1 MWLSRKHPAW
11 LKAAFSVACLL
22 WAFGALG
29 QNKPVPAKPQSTTAP
44 IYTKPRQPQ
53 PESELERELNQPNR
67 VPGRLGPDPSERNT
81 VPKNVVVKPT
91 PIKKDSVQVRQAA
104 IATADS
110 IRFEA
115 LRQVQV
121 SALQPLN
128 FRPLRAQL
136 PRLSVARVKPVNPL
150 RINFDS
156 IRTAR
161 QDAQQYELLRAIQV
175 ANLRIKP
182 LKINSVQAR
191 PLPLTLV
198 NPAAIPVTP
207 YVPTRVAIRDSVQTA
222 PAEKSAVV
230 ISKPKPVAPVPIDSA
245 RTAPVKKP
253 VVVVSKPKPVVTDP
267 VRVAPVK
274 KPVVAQTAPVKKPDS
289 TKVAPIASSPAVV
302 QAKPLPVN
310 PAKGGIPPVTVPS
323 QRVPVT
329 PSTSPASPAVRPS
342 TDINAGKAIVSPRVE
357 PKPGEVSPNV
367 VRPQGRATTISDS
380 VQVAV
385 NDSVA
390 TDSVQTADTFKTT
403 VNYQAKDSTI
413 YAADGR
419 TVELF
424 GEASVDYGDI
434 SLKADYIR
442 LNYLTNEVYAK
453 GRYDSTAQKLI
464 GRPIFQD
471 GDGKYDAKEIRY
483 NFKSR
488 KGRIQGVITQQ
499 GEGNVRGQT
508 VKKDAEDNL
517 YIGKAIY
524 TTCNLATPHFHINAS
539 KLKIIHGR
547 QVVAGPFNLVIN
559 QIPLPI
565 GLPFGFFP
573 FPKQREIGVSGIIV
587 PQYGEEP
594 NGRGFYLRDGGYYW
608 AVNEN
613 LGLQFKGQIYSR
625 GSWGLGVSSAYNKRY
640 RFSGAVNLQ
649 FNRNRSGDRV
659 DTTQTPRND
668 FSFTWS
674 HSPVPRGRGSFSAN
688 VNVSS
693 NSYNQFNSFNTQSYI
708 SNVAGSSVQYSRTFG
723 QYVRAG
729 ANVRV
734 NQQFGQ
740 VNQVTGVR
748 ENGKTD
754 VSTDFNFGVNQI
766 SPFALKGGT
775 GRWYESF
782 RVGLDISGSM
792 SVNNTIRLQIDTTGL
807 GFPVVTN
814 LTTISSIQRIQDS
827 ITRANNLRL
836 GIVTADPNLIAFSL
850 ANSDRIWAN
859 RVVQARYSIPI
870 SLPNI
875 KLLRYINVTPGF
887 SLQGNIYG
895 KKLSPDVAYNATHDA
910 VKIDTLRGFFPSYNF
925 SVNASMNTRFY
936 GTYFIRGKRIEA
948 IRHTVAPSI
957 SFSYVP
963 DFTNP
968 SFGQFF
974 VLDAKGAL
982 ANLPLYRRTIS
993 VFRGVDGTGTS
1004 SSASSTQSAFISFGI
1019 VNQLEMK
1026 VRTRNDSTGQDF
1038 KKTPI
1043 FDNLSVNGSYNLLA
1057 PDFKLSPIA
1066 VSANTQI
1073 FKNISFN
1080 FSSTFDPYAF
1090 RQYGGTAQYYFP
1102 TTVSQLTPLA
1112 FSPSIQALNAEQPY
1126 LNSEFIR
1133 VPNLYAFQ
1141 AGQGLL
1147 RLTNLQAYLSARFA
1161 PKQAQKPKA
1170 SPNASDATL
1179 KAINNNPELYVD
1191 FNIPWSFN
1199 VSYTFGLT
1207 KLTPELSQVV
1217 QALTLTGDLSLTS
1230 KWKVTIN
1237 TGYDFQFN
1245 SPTLTTIGINRDLH
1259 CWEMAFNWTPYS
1271 GNNFRSGNYS
1281 FDLRARS
1288 SILQE
1293 LKLSRRRS
1301 FYDSGGFYGR

>member
-1 MWLSRKHPAW
+1 M
-11 LKAAFSVACLL
+11 
-22 WAFGALG
+22 
-29 QNKPVPAKPQSTTAP
+29 
-44 IYTKPRQPQ
+44 
-53 PESELERELNQPNR
+53 
-67 VPGRLGPDPSERNT
+67 
-81 VPKNVVVKPT
+81 
-91 PIKKDSVQVRQAA
+91 
-104 IATADS
+104 
-110 IRFEA
+110 
-115 LRQVQV
+115 
-121 SALQPLN
+121 
-128 FRPLRAQL
+128 
-136 PRLSVARVKPVNPL
+136 
-150 RINFDS
+150 
-156 IRTAR
+156 
-161 QDAQQYELLRAIQV
+161 
-175 ANLRIKP
+175 
-182 LKINSVQAR
+182 
-191 PLPLTLV
+191 
-198 NPAAIPVTP
+198 
-207 YVPTRVAIRDSVQTA
+207 
-222 PAEKSAVV
+222 
-230 ISKPKPVAPVPIDSA
+230 
-245 RTAPVKKP
+245 
-253 VVVVSKPKPVVTDP
+253 
-267 VRVAPVK
+267 
-274 KPVVAQTAPVKKPDS
+274 
-289 TKVAPIASSPAVV
+289 
-302 QAKPLPVN
+302 
-310 PAKGGIPPVTVPS
+310 
-323 QRVPVT
+323 
-329 PSTSPASPAVRPS
+329 
-342 TDINAGKAIVSPRVE
+342 
-357 PKPGEVSPNV
+357 
-367 VRPQGRATTISDS
+367 
-380 VQVAV
+380 
-385 NDSVA
+385 
-390 TDSVQTADTFKTT
+390 
-403 VNYQAKDSTI
+403 
-413 YAADGR
+413 
-419 TVELF
+419 
-424 GEASVDYGDI
+424 DYGKI

-464 GRPIFQD
+464 GRPVFQD
-471 GDGKYDAKEIRY
+471 GEGKYDAKEIRY
-483 NFKSR
+483 NFKSQ

-539 KLKIIHGR
+539 KLKIIHNK

-559 QIPLPI
+559 QIPFPI

-573 FPKQREIGVSGIIV
+573 FPKQKEIGVSGIIV

-625 GSWGLGVSSAYNKRY
+625 GSWGLGLSSAYNKRY
-640 RFSGAVNLQ
+640 RYSGSVNLQ

-659 DTTQTPRND
+659 DTTQSPRND
-668 FSFTWS
+668 FSFSWA

-688 VNVSS
+688 VNISS
-693 NSYNQFNSFNTQSYI
+693 NSYNQFNSYNTQSYI
-708 SNVAGSSVQYSRTFG
+708 SNVAGSSVQYSRSFG

-740 VNQVTGVR
+740 VNQRTGIR

-754 VSTDFNFGVNQI
+754 VSSDFNFGVNQI
-766 SPFALKGGT
+766 APFALKGGS

-782 RVGLDISGSM
+782 RVGLDVSGSIT
-792 SVNNTIRLQIDTTGL
+792 VNNTIRRQIDTTGL
-807 GFPVVTN
+807 GFPVITN

-827 ITRANNLRL
+827 ITRATNLRL
-836 GIVTADPNLIAFSL
+836 GIVQADPNLIAFSL
-850 ANSDRIWAN
+850 ANADRILAN

-875 KLLRYINVTPGF
+875 KLLRYINLTPGF

-895 KKLSPDVAYNATHDA
+895 KKLQPDLAYNARHDSI
-910 VKIDTLRGFFPSYNF
+910 KIDTVRGFFPSYNF
-925 SVNASMNTRFY
+925 SINASMNTRFY
-936 GTYFIRGKRIEA
+936 GTYFIRSKRIEA

-974 VLDAKGAL
+974 VLDAKGSL

-993 VFRGVDGTGTS
+993 VFRGVDGNGS
-1004 SSASSTQSAFISFGI
+1004 SSGASSTQSAFISFGI

-1026 VRTRNDSTGQDF
+1026 VRTRSDSAGQEF
-1038 KKTPI
+1038 KKIPI
-1043 FDNLSVNGSYNLLA
+1043 FDNLSINGSYNLLA
-1057 PDFKLSPIA
+1057 PDYKLSPISM
-1066 VSANTQI
+1066 SANTQI

-1080 FSSTFDPYAF
+1080 FSSTFDPYAY
-1090 RQYGGTAQYYFP
+1090 RPYGGLAQYYFP
-1102 TTVSQLTPLA
+1102 TTVTTLTPLA
-1112 FSPSIQALNAEQPY
+1112 YSPSIQALNAEQPY
-1126 LNSEFIR
+1126 VNQQYIR

-1147 RLTNLQAYLSARFA
+1147 RLTNLQAYVSARFA
-1161 PKQAQKPKA
+1161 PKQATKPKT
-1170 SPNASDATL
+1170 SPNASDATM

-1191 FNIPWSFN
+1191 FNVPWSMN

-1207 KLTPELSQVV
+1207 KLTPELSQVI
-1217 QALTLTGDLSLTS
+1217 QALTLTGDLSLTP

-1237 TGYDFQFN
+1237 TGYDFQFH

-1301 FYDSGGFYGR
+1301 FYDNGGFYGR

>member
-1 MWLSRKHPAW
+1 MNTFVSHRLNGLLANIIFLITLKTGYFILRPLSIRPMW
-11 LKAAFSVACLL
+11 LKALGCLL
-22 WAFGALG
+22 WLLWTFNALG
-29 QNKPVPAKPQSTTAP
+29 QNTSLPKQPDKGGLPPATVPAQRVAGFPSPAATIDSLPPSTPKKPAGRVVTGPSSGTATLP
-44 IYTKPRQPQ
+44 NPQ
-53 PESELERELNQPNR
+53 KSRVPNQESELERELNQKYSVPNR
-67 VPGRLGPDPSERNT
+67 VGPTPANRKDVLP
-81 VPKNVVVKPT
+81 PNVVRPTGTDTTRDRQPERVATTANLQNGSPIKLPSLLLLSIKSIQLRPLLSGVLPVKIVQPLLSQLIAAQPKVPVKPLST
-91 PIKKDSVQVRQAA
+91 
-104 IATADS
+104 
-110 IRFEA
+110 
-115 LRQVQV
+115 
-121 SALQPLN
+121 QP
-128 FRPLRAQL
+128 
-136 PRLSVARVKPVNPL
+136 
-150 RINFDS
+150 
-156 IRTAR
+156 
-161 QDAQQYELLRAIQV
+161 
-175 ANLRIKP
+175 
-182 LKINSVQAR
+182 
-191 PLPLTLV
+191 
-198 NPAAIPVTP
+198 
-207 YVPTRVAIRDSVQTA
+207 
-222 PAEKSAVV
+222 AVL
-230 ISKPKPVAPVPIDSA
+230 
-245 RTAPVKKP
+245 
-253 VVVVSKPKPVVTDP
+253 
-267 VRVAPVK
+267 
-274 KPVVAQTAPVKKPDS
+274 DS
-289 TKVAPIASSPAVV
+289 TKSKPTVAVSTTTTAPRSQTTNV
-302 QAKPLPVN
+302 AKQTKP
-310 PAKGGIPPVTVPS
+310 
-323 QRVPVT
+323 
-329 PSTSPASPAVRPS
+329 
-342 TDINAGKAIVSPRVE
+342 VSPTLAKQTKPV
-357 PKPGEVSPNV
+357 PTQPGQLKPGIVSPNV
-367 VRPQGRATTISDS
+367 VRPESQIQPAQTRPTQSGLAPTTSGTDS
-380 VQVAV
+380 VQVALR
-385 NDSVA
+385 DS
-390 TDSVQTADTFKTT
+390 TGKDSLQTADSFKTT
-403 VNYQAKDSTI
+403 VKYQARDSTF
-413 YAADGR
+413 YSADGR

-424 GEASVDYGDI
+424 GEASVVYGTI

-442 LNYLTNEVYAK
+442 LNYLTNEVYAR
-453 GRYDSTAQKLI
+453 GRYDSTAKKLI
-464 GRPIFQD
+464 GRPVFQD
-471 GDGKYDAKEIRY
+471 GEGKYDAKEIRY

-499 GEGNVRGQT
+499 GEGNIRGQT
-508 VKKDAEDNL
+508 VKKDDEDNL

-539 KLKIIHGR
+539 KLKVIHNK

-573 FPKQREIGVSGIIV
+573 FPKRKEIGVSGIIV

-640 RFSGAVNLQ
+640 RYSGGINLQ

-659 DTTQTPRND
+659 DLTQTPRND

-693 NSYNQFNSFNTQSYI
+693 NSYNQFNSYSTQSYI

-723 QYVRAG
+723 QFVRAG
-729 ANVRV
+729 ANIRV

-740 VNQVTGVR
+740 VNQKTGIR

-754 VSTDFNFGVNQI
+754 VSTDFNIGVNQI

-792 SVNNTIRLQIDTTGL
+792 SVNNTIRRQVDTSGL

-814 LTTISSIQRIQDS
+814 LTTISTLQRILDS
-827 ITRANNLRL
+827 TTRANNLRL
-836 GIVTADPNLIAFSL
+836 GIVQTDPNLIAFSVPNL
-850 ANSDRIWAN
+850 NRIWAN

-875 KLLRYINVTPGF
+875 KLFRYINLTPGF
-887 SLQGNIYG
+887 SLQGNIYT
-895 KKLSPDVAYNATHDA
+895 KKLKYTYLSDQQA
-910 VKIDTLRGFFPSYNF
+910 VRIDTMPGLFPSYNF

-936 GTYFIRGKRIEA
+936 GTFFIRGKRIEA

-957 SFSYVP
+957 SFSYIP

-968 SFGQFF
+968 SFGQFQ
-974 VLDAKGAL
+974 VLPAEGPL
-982 ANLPLYRRTIS
+982 ANLPLYRRTLS
-993 VFRGVDGTGTS
+993 VFRGLGGAS
-1004 SSASSTQSAFISFGI
+1004 ASASSTESAFISFGI

-1026 VRTRNDSTGQDF
+1026 VRTRSDSTGQDF
-1038 KKTPI
+1038 KKIPI
-1043 FDNLSVNGSYNLLA
+1043 FDNLSINGSYNLLA
-1057 PDFKLSPIA
+1057 PDYKLSPIA
-1066 VSANTQI
+1066 ISANTQI

-1080 FSSTFDPYAF
+1080 FSSTFDPYAL
-1090 RQYGGTAQYYFP
+1090 RPYGGTAQYYFP
-1102 TTVSQLTPLA
+1102 TSTTPLTPLSY
-1112 FSPSIQALNAEQPY
+1112 SPSILALNAQEPY
-1126 LNSEFIR
+1126 INQQYIR
-1133 VPNLYAFQ
+1133 VPQVYAFQ

-1161 PKQAQKPKA
+1161 PKKA
-1170 SPNASDATL
+1170 DKKKTSPNASDATM

-1191 FNIPWSFN
+1191 FNVPWSMN
-1199 VSYTFGLT
+1199 VSYTFSLT

-1217 QALTLTGDLSLTS
+1217 QALTLTGDLSLTP
-1230 KWKVTIN
+1230 KWKITIN
-1237 TGYDFQFN
+1237 TGYDFHFH

-1301 FYDSGGFYGR
+1301 FYDNGGFYGR

>member
-1 MWLSRKHPAW
+1 MRPSRIHATWIKTVSC
-11 LKAAFSVACLL
+11 LIGLL
-22 WAFGALG
+22 WSLNTLG
-29 QNKPVPAKPQSTTAP
+29 QGTPTPQQPAKGGLPPATVPAQRVPGATSTSPSDSTSPTNKKKPASRTIKGPSSGTITLPNSQTGVTETAP
-44 IYTKPRQPQ
+44 
-53 PESELERELNQPNR
+53 ESDLERELNPRYSAPN
-67 VPGRLGPDPSERNT
+67 RLGPTPARRKDVVPPAVARPTER
-81 VPKNVVVKPT
+81 
-91 PIKKDSVQVRQAA
+91 
-104 IATADS
+104 DS
-110 IRFEA
+110 IRSQPKEGVA
-115 LRQVQV
+115 ITVDSIQDSPVNLNPLLRLQPKSVQINQRLAVRLPVRLVQPKQAWFVPVNNSAPTIPQKTDPIAQLLPKRVQV
-121 SALQPLN
+121 DSIQSKPALPT
-128 FRPLRAQL
+128 PT
-136 PRLSVARVKPVNPL
+136 RLSVPP
-150 RINFDS
+150 
-156 IRTAR
+156 
-161 QDAQQYELLRAIQV
+161 
-175 ANLRIKP
+175 
-182 LKINSVQAR
+182 
-191 PLPLTLV
+191 
-198 NPAAIPVTP
+198 
-207 YVPTRVAIRDSVQTA
+207 
-222 PAEKSAVV
+222 
-230 ISKPKPVAPVPIDSA
+230 
-245 RTAPVKKP
+245 
-253 VVVVSKPKPVVTDP
+253 VVSKPLPAKAGNNVDSLRIAADKVTPKVPIVTKTESTSATSATVSAPRSQTSLTQQTKPVQPALANQTKPIQSRPGVD
-267 VRVAPVK
+267 APGTSM
-274 KPVVAQTAPVKKPDS
+274 PGAS
-289 TKVAPIASSPAVV
+289 T
-302 QAKPLPVN
+302 
-310 PAKGGIPPVTVPS
+310 
-323 QRVPVT
+323 
-329 PSTSPASPAVRPS
+329 
-342 TDINAGKAIVSPRVE
+342 
-357 PKPGEVSPNV
+357 PGLVSPNV
-367 VRPQGRATTISDS
+367 VRPEGRRAIRTDS
-380 VQVAV
+380 SRVAL
-385 NDSVA
+385 N
-390 TDSVQTADTFKTT
+390 DSVQTADSFKTT
-403 VNYQAKDSTI
+403 VKYQSRDSTF
-413 YAADGR
+413 YSADGR

-424 GEASVDYGDI
+424 GDASVIYGDI
-434 SLKADYIR
+434 SLKAEYIR

-453 GRYDSTAQKLI
+453 GRYDSTAKKLI
-464 GRPIFQD
+464 GQPIFQD
-471 GDGKYDAKEIRY
+471 GEGKYDAKEIRY

-508 VKKDAEDNL
+508 VKKDDQDNL
-517 YIGKAIY
+517 YIGRAIY

-539 KLKIIHGR
+539 KLKIVHNK

-573 FPKQREIGVSGIIV
+573 FPKRKEIGVSGIIV

-625 GSWGLGVSSAYNKRY
+625 GSWGLGLSSAYNKRY
-640 RFSGAVNLQ
+640 RYSGSVNLQ

-668 FSFTWS
+668 FSFSWA
-674 HSPVPRGRGSFSAN
+674 HSPIPRGRGSFSAN

-693 NSYNQFNSFNTQSYI
+693 NSYNQFNSYNTQSYI

-729 ANVRV
+729 ANIRV

-740 VNQVTGVR
+740 VNQLTGVR
-748 ENGKTD
+748 ANGKTD
-754 VSTDFNFGVNQI
+754 VSTDFNLGINQI

-782 RVGLDISGSM
+782 RVGLDISGSF
-792 SVNNTIRLQIDTTGL
+792 SASNTIRRQLDTTGL
-807 GFPVVTN
+807 GFPVITN
-814 LTTISSIQRIQDS
+814 LAVISSIDRILDS
-827 ITRANNLRL
+827 TRRANNVRF
-836 GIVTADPNLIAFSL
+836 GIVESDPNLIAFSL
-850 ANSDRIWAN
+850 ENLPQILRN

-870 SLPNI
+870 SLPNL
-875 KLLRYINVTPGF
+875 KLLRYINLTPGF
-887 SLQGNIYG
+887 SLQGNIYS
-895 KKLSPDVAYNATHDA
+895 KKLQPDVAYNAAHDS
-910 VKIDTLRGFFPSYNF
+910 VKIDTIPGFFPSYNF
-925 SVNASMNTRFY
+925 SINASLNTRFY

-974 VLDAKGAL
+974 ILDAKGSL

-993 VFRGVDGTGTS
+993 AFRGIDGNNS
-1004 SSASSTQSAFISFGI
+1004 SGASSTQSAFISFGI

-1026 VRTRNDSTGQDF
+1026 VRTRSDSAGQDF
-1038 KKTPI
+1038 KKIPI
-1043 FDNLSVNGSYNLLA
+1043 FDNLSLNGSYNLLA
-1057 PDFKLSPIA
+1057 PDYKLSPIS

-1090 RQYGGTAQYYFP
+1090 RPYGGTAQYNFP
-1102 TTVSQLTPLA
+1102 TSNAPLTPLSY
-1112 FSPSIQALNAEQPY
+1112 SPSILALNAEQNY
-1126 LNSEFIR
+1126 INQEYIR

-1147 RLTNLQAYLSARFA
+1147 RLTNMQAYVSARFA
-1161 PKQAQKPKA
+1161 PKQAEKPKT
-1170 SPNASDATL
+1170 SPTASDATL

-1191 FNIPWSFN
+1191 FNIPWSMN

-1207 KLTPELSQVV
+1207 KLTPELSQVI
-1217 QALTLTGDLSLTS
+1217 QALTLTGDLSLTP
-1230 KWKVTIN
+1230 KWKVTIT
-1237 TGYDFQFN
+1237 TGYDFQFK

-1301 FYDSGGFYGR
+1301 FYDRGGF

>member
-1 MWLSRKHPAW
+1 MCTLNVQGQGKPSTRKRI
-11 LKAAFSVACLL
+11 
-22 WAFGALG
+22 
-29 QNKPVPAKPQSTTAP
+29 KPSTT
-44 IYTKPRQPQ
+44 TSPRSQTTVPTSSQ
-53 PESELERELNQPNR
+53 ESDLERELNQKYSVPN
-67 VPGRLGPDPSERNT
+67 RLGPSPSNKNT
-81 VPKNVVVKPT
+81 APTNVISPAVRDT
-91 PIKKDSVQVRQAA
+91 NRLRQAV
-104 IATADS
+104 TANDS
-110 IRFEA
+110 AQFKS
-115 LRQVQV
+115 LNKFQV
-121 SALQPLN
+121 SELASKGIQPIQVLLPALSSNLVQP
-128 FRPLRAQL
+128 PIPQ
-136 PRLSVARVKPVNPL
+136 

-156 IRTAR
+156 
-161 QDAQQYELLRAIQV
+161 LRAVQANLMQRESIKAIQV
-175 ANLRIKP
+175 AQVQPKRILLSSLQP
-182 LKINSVQAR
+182 RLLSTAMVRTDRVPIIRS
-191 PLPLTLV
+191 
-198 NPAAIPVTP
+198 NPARI
-207 YVPTRVAIRDSVQTA
+207 VAKDSVQKT
-222 PAEKSAVV
+222 
-230 ISKPKPVAPVPIDSA
+230 
-245 RTAPVKKP
+245 TPVKKP
-253 VVVVSKPKPVVTDP
+253 AIAQLAPKSIPSG
-267 VRVAPVK
+267 
-274 KPVVAQTAPVKKPDS
+274 Q
-289 TKVAPIASSPAVV
+289 V
-302 QAKPLPVN
+302 QP
-310 PAKGGIPPVTVPS
+310 G
-323 QRVPVT
+323 
-329 PSTSPASPAVRPS
+329 
-342 TDINAGKAIVSPRVE
+342 IVSP
-357 PKPGEVSPNV
+357 NI
-367 VRPQGRATTISDS
+367 VRPQSQIKPAQTKLSRAKQSQTKSTQPSSVTGRKPTVPADSSQIATTDS
-380 VQVAV
+380 ARV
-385 NDSVA
+385 DS
-390 TDSVQTADTFKTT
+390 TQSADAFKTT

-413 YAADGR
+413 YAADGQ

-424 GEASVDYGDI
+424 GDASVVYGDI

-453 GRYDSTAQKLI
+453 GRYDSTAKKMI
-464 GRPIFQD
+464 GRPVFQD
-471 GDGKYDAKEIRY
+471 GEGKYDAKEIRY
-483 NFKSR
+483 NFQSR
-488 KGRIQGVITQQ
+488 KGRIQGVVTQQ
-499 GEGNVRGQT
+499 GEGNIRGTT

-539 KLKIIHGR
+539 KLKVIHNK

-573 FPKQREIGVSGIIV
+573 FPKRKEIGVSGIIV

-608 AVNEN
+608 AVSEN

-640 RFSGAVNLQ
+640 RYSGSVNLQ

-693 NSYNQFNSFNTQSYI
+693 NSYNQFNSYSTQSYI
-708 SNVAGSSVQYSRTFG
+708 SNVAGSSIQYSRTFG

-748 ENGKTD
+748 ANGKTD
-754 VSTDFNFGVNQI
+754 VSSDFNLGINQI
-766 SPFALKGGT
+766 APFALKGGT

-782 RVGLDISGSM
+782 RVGLDLSGSIAV
-792 SVNNTIRLQIDTTGL
+792 SNTIRQQLDTTGL
-807 GFPVVTN
+807 GFPVITS
-814 LTTISSIQRIQDS
+814 LKTINSIQRYQDS
-827 ITRANNLRL
+827 LKRAQDLRL
-836 GIVTADPNLIAFSL
+836 GIVEADPNLIAFSV
-850 ANSDRIWAN
+850 ANANRIWQN

-870 SLPNI
+870 SLPNV
-875 KLLRYINVTPGF
+875 KLLRYINLTPGF
-887 SLQGNIYG
+887 SLQGNIYS
-895 KKLSPDVAYNATHDA
+895 KKLQPDLVYNASHDS
-910 VKIDTLRGFFPSYNF
+910 VKIDTVRGFFPSYNF
-925 SVNASMNTRFY
+925 SINASMNTRFY

-957 SFSYVP
+957 SFSYIP

-968 SFGQFF
+968 SYGQFF
-974 VLDAKGAL
+974 VLDAKGSL

-993 VFRGVDGTGTS
+993 VFRGIDGNS
-1004 SSASSTQSAFISFGI
+1004 SSGATSTQSAFISFGI

-1026 VRTRNDSTGQDF
+1026 VRTRSDSSGQEF
-1038 KKTPI
+1038 KKIPI
-1043 FDNLSVNGSYNLLA
+1043 FDNLSINGSYNFLA

-1080 FSSTFDPYAF
+1080 FSSTFDPYAY
-1090 RQYGGTAQYYFP
+1090 RAYGGTAQYYFP
-1102 TTVSQLTPLA
+1102 TTSTALTPLSY
-1112 FSPSIQALNAEQPY
+1112 SPSIQALRAGQEYADQQY
-1126 LNSEFIR
+1126 IR

-1147 RLTNLQAYLSARFA
+1147 RMTSLQAYVSARFA
-1161 PKQAQKPKA
+1161 PKQADKKKT
-1170 SPNASDATL
+1170 SPNASEATL
-1179 KAINNNPELYVD
+1179 KAINSNPELYVD
-1191 FNIPWSFN
+1191 FNVPWSMN

-1207 KLTPELSQVV
+1207 KLTPQLSQVV
-1217 QALTLTGDLSLTS
+1217 QALTLTGDLSLTP

-1237 TGYDFQFN
+1237 TGYDFQYN

-1301 FYDSGGFYGR
+1301 FYDRGGF

>member
-1 MWLSRKHPAW
+1 LWHLLARTGKRSATFCIALLFIALSA
-11 LKAAFSVACLL
+11 S
-22 WAFGALG
+22 G
-29 QNKPVPAKPQSTTAP
+29 QSKPSSTTTTP
-44 IYTKPRQPQ
+44 KPTRTPQ
-53 PESELERELNQPNR
+53 ESELERELNRPNS
-67 VPGRLGPDPSERNT
+67 VPGRLGPTPSNKNT
-81 VPKNVVVKPT
+81 VPSNTIPPNDVIVRPPNVVVRPPNADSLLIQKVITTGDSIRLAEQRQVIKVTALTPKRVRPLLVRIPPVSINLVKSISIIPVNIDSIRIVSNTSSQRESVKEIQISRLLPKRVSTPLPKPVSLSPGLVKPVTVLPYTPVVRVAIKDSAQTVPSQKQVATKPT
-91 PIKKDSVQVRQAA
+91 PI
-104 IATADS
+104 
-110 IRFEA
+110 
-115 LRQVQV
+115 
-121 SALQPLN
+121 
-128 FRPLRAQL
+128 
-136 PRLSVARVKPVNPL
+136 
-150 RINFDS
+150 
-156 IRTAR
+156 
-161 QDAQQYELLRAIQV
+161 
-175 ANLRIKP
+175 
-182 LKINSVQAR
+182 
-191 PLPLTLV
+191 
-198 NPAAIPVTP
+198 PVTP
-207 YVPTRVAIRDSVQTA
+207 S
-222 PAEKSAVV
+222 
-230 ISKPKPVAPVPIDSA
+230 
-245 RTAPVKKP
+245 
-253 VVVVSKPKPVVTDP
+253 
-267 VRVAPVK
+267 
-274 KPVVAQTAPVKKPDS
+274 
-289 TKVAPIASSPAVV
+289 VV

-310 PAKGGIPPVTVPS
+310 PSKSGIPPATVPA
-323 QRVPVT
+323 QEVPYSPPTT
-329 PSTSPASPAVRPS
+329 PISPTRPTTTPATDKKVAAIPS
-342 TDINAGKAIVSPRVE
+342 KPVLVKPKAGKPGIVSP
-357 PKPGEVSPNV
+357 NI
-367 VRPQGRATTISDS
+367 VRPQNLTATVATIDS
-380 VQVAV
+380 VQI
-385 NDSVA
+385 DSVKT
-390 TDSVQTADTFKTT
+390 TDDFKTT

-413 YAADGR
+413 YAADGQ

-442 LNYLTNEVYAK
+442 MNYLTNEVYAK
-453 GRYDSTAQKLI
+453 GRYDSTIQKLI
-464 GRPIFQD
+464 GRPIFSD

-499 GEGNVRGQT
+499 GEGNIRGQT
-508 VKKDAEDNL
+508 VKKDDEDNL

-539 KLKIIHGR
+539 KLKVIHGK

-573 FPKQREIGVSGIIV
+573 FPKQKEIGVSGIIV

-625 GSWGLGVSSAYNKRY
+625 GSWGLGLSSAYNKRY
-640 RFSGAVNLQ
+640 RYSGGVNLQ

-693 NSYNQFNSFNTQSYI
+693 NSYNQFNSYSTQSYI
-708 SNVAGSSVQYSRTFG
+708 SNVAGSSVQYSRSFG

-729 ANVRV
+729 ANIRV

-740 VNQVTGVR
+740 VNQRTGVR

-766 SPFALKGGT
+766 SPFALKGGS

-782 RVGLDISGSM
+782 RVGLDVSGSFA
-792 SVNNTIRLQIDTTGL
+792 VNNTIRRQIDTTGL

-814 LTTISSIQRIQDS
+814 LTTISSLQRIQDS
-827 ITRANNLRL
+827 ITRVTNLRL
-836 GIVTADPNLIAFSL
+836 GIVQADPNLIPFSL
-850 ANSDRIWAN
+850 ANASQIFAN

-895 KKLSPDVAYNATHDA
+895 KKLRPDLEYNATHND
-910 VKIDTLRGFFPSYNF
+910 VKIDTVRGFFPSYNF

-936 GTYFIRGKRIEA
+936 GTYFIRSKRIEA

-974 VLDAKGAL
+974 VLDAKGPL
-982 ANLPLYRRTIS
+982 TNLPLYRRTIS
-993 VFRGVDGTGTS
+993 VFRGVDGSGGS
-1004 SSASSTQSAFISFGI
+1004 SGASSTQSAFISFGI

-1026 VRTRNDSTGQDF
+1026 VRTRSDSAGQEF
-1038 KKTPI
+1038 KKIPI
-1043 FDNLSVNGSYNLLA
+1043 FDNLSLNGSYNLLA
-1057 PDFKLSPIA
+1057 PDYKLSPIA

-1080 FSSTFDPYAF
+1080 FSSTFDPYAY
-1090 RQYGGTAQYYFP
+1090 RGYGGQAQYYFP
-1102 TTVSQLTPLA
+1102 TTSSILTPLSY
-1112 FSPSIQALNAEQPY
+1112 SPSIQALNAEVPY
-1126 LNSEFIR
+1126 VNQQFIR

-1161 PKQAQKPKA
+1161 PKQGKKPKT
-1170 SPNASDATL
+1170 SPNASDATM

-1191 FNIPWSFN
+1191 FNVPWSMN

-1207 KLTPELSQVV
+1207 KLTPQQSQVI
-1217 QALTLTGDLSLTS
+1217 QALTLTGDLSLTP

-1237 TGYDFQFN
+1237 TGYDFVFK

-1301 FYDSGGFYGR
+1301 FYDNGGFYGR

>member
-1 MWLSRKHPAW
+1 
-11 LKAAFSVACLL
+11 
-22 WAFGALG
+22 
-29 QNKPVPAKPQSTTAP
+29 
-44 IYTKPRQPQ
+44 
-53 PESELERELNQPNR
+53 LERELNRPNTL
-67 VPGRLGPDPSERNT
+67 PGRLGPSPSNKNT
-81 VPKNVVVKPT
+81 VPPNNVIVRPPNADSLLIQKVIATGDSIRLADQRKIQVTSIASKRIRPIQVRMPQASINLVKPIPIISVNIDSIRVASRASSQRELTKAVQVSLLQPKGVQPRSIPLSTRIIRSVGTIQPVAINKDSIWAATLNGIQHESVKEIRVSRILPKQVRTPLPKPISLSPGLVKPVPVLPYTPVVRVAVTDPAKTDPTQKPAVVKPA
-91 PIKKDSVQVRQAA
+91 P
-104 IATADS
+104 
-110 IRFEA
+110 
-115 LRQVQV
+115 
-121 SALQPLN
+121 
-128 FRPLRAQL
+128 
-136 PRLSVARVKPVNPL
+136 
-150 RINFDS
+150 
-156 IRTAR
+156 
-161 QDAQQYELLRAIQV
+161 
-175 ANLRIKP
+175 
-182 LKINSVQAR
+182 
-191 PLPLTLV
+191 
-198 NPAAIPVTP
+198 IPVIP
-207 YVPTRVAIRDSVQTA
+207 S
-222 PAEKSAVV
+222 
-230 ISKPKPVAPVPIDSA
+230 
-245 RTAPVKKP
+245 
-253 VVVVSKPKPVVTDP
+253 
-267 VRVAPVK
+267 
-274 KPVVAQTAPVKKPDS
+274 
-289 TKVAPIASSPAVV
+289 VV

-310 PAKGGIPPVTVPS
+310 PAKGGIPPATVPAQKVPYS
-323 QRVPVT
+323 PPTTPISPTQPTTTGTRATDKKIAAIPSKPIRVKPIT
-329 PSTSPASPAVRPS
+329 GQP
-342 TDINAGKAIVSPRVE
+342 GIVSP
-357 PKPGEVSPNV
+357 NI
-367 VRPQGRATTISDS
+367 VRPQNLSATVATIDSVQSDS
-380 VQVAV
+380 VKT
-385 NDSVA
+385 
-390 TDSVQTADTFKTT
+390 TDAFKTT

-413 YAADGR
+413 YAADGQ

-442 LNYLTNEVYAK
+442 MNYLTNEVYAK
-453 GRYDSTAQKLI
+453 GRYDSTMQKLV

-471 GDGKYDAKEIRY
+471 GEGKYDAKEIRY

-499 GEGNVRGQT
+499 GEGNIRGQT
-508 VKKDAEDNL
+508 VKKDDEDNL

-539 KLKIIHGR
+539 KLKVIHGK

-573 FPKQREIGVSGIIV
+573 FPKQKEIGVSGIIV

-625 GSWGLGVSSAYNKRY
+625 GSWGLGLSSAYNKRY
-640 RFSGAVNLQ
+640 RYSGGVNLQ

-693 NSYNQFNSFNTQSYI
+693 NSYNQFNSYSTQSYI
-708 SNVAGSSVQYSRTFG
+708 SNVAGSSVQYSRSFG

-740 VNQVTGVR
+740 VNQRTGVR

-766 SPFALKGGT
+766 SPFALKGGS

-782 RVGLDISGSM
+782 RVGLDVSGSFA
-792 SVNNTIRLQIDTTGL
+792 VNNTIRRQIDTTGL

-814 LTTISSIQRIQDS
+814 LTSISSLQRIQDS
-827 ITRANNLRL
+827 IARATNLRL
-836 GIVTADPNLIAFSL
+836 GIVQTDPNLIAFSL
-850 ANSDRIWAN
+850 ANANQIFAN

-895 KKLSPDVAYNATHDA
+895 KKLRPDLEYNATHND
-910 VKIDTLRGFFPSYNF
+910 VKIDTIRGFFPSYNF

-936 GTYFIRGKRIEA
+936 GTYFIRSKRIEA

-974 VLDAKGAL
+974 VLDAKGPL
-982 ANLPLYRRTIS
+982 TNLPLYRRTIS
-993 VFRGVDGTGTS
+993 VFRGVDGSGGS
-1004 SSASSTQSAFISFGI
+1004 SGASSTQSAFISFGI

-1026 VRTRNDSTGQDF
+1026 VRTRSDSAGQEF
-1038 KKTPI
+1038 KKIPI
-1043 FDNLSVNGSYNLLA
+1043 FDNLSLTGSYNLLA
-1057 PDFKLSPIA
+1057 PDYKLSPIN

-1080 FSSTFDPYAF
+1080 FSSTFDPYAY
-1090 RQYGGTAQYYFP
+1090 RAYGGQAQYYFP
-1102 TTVSQLTPLA
+1102 TTSSVLTPLSY
-1112 FSPSIQALNAEQPY
+1112 SPSIQALNAEVPY
-1126 LNSEFIR
+1126 INQQYIR

-1141 AGQGLL
+1141 EGQGLL

-1161 PKQAQKPKA
+1161 PKQGKKPKT
-1170 SPNASDATL
+1170 SPNASDATM

-1191 FNIPWSFN
+1191 FNVPWSMN

-1207 KLTPELSQVV
+1207 KLTPIQSQVI

-1237 TGYDFQFN
+1237 TGYDFVFK

-1301 FYDSGGFYGR
+1301 FYDNGGFYGR